1 MAQNPSWVSD
11 VRLSANISDR
21 PLGQWIAGDWTTST
35 SDTIPVIDPSTG
47 QEIAHIQR
55 GSRADIDQAV
65 AAARHAFDRGPWK
78 DFNGVRRGELMMRLA
93 DLLEVHCDELA
104 LLEALDGG
112 KPLAVA
118 RQVDVVGNIARLRY
132 AAGWAARIGGDVID
146 TALPYSNHTFS
157 TREPVGVVAA
167 ILPWNF
173 PLGMAL
179 SKMGAAL
186 AAGCTVVIK
195 PAEQTSL
202 ATLRLGSLIR
212 DAGFPDGVVNIV
224 TGYGNE
230 VGQALAEHNGVDKI
244 SFTGSTAVGKALLK
258 AAAGDLKRLTLELGG
273 KSPAIVFKDA
283 DLDVAV
289 ADVLKNFTYNAGQVC
304 AAGSRLFVEKTI
316 FEHFVAE
323 LSRKAGAL
331 AIGAAVDPRTQ
342 LGPLI
347 SERQLDRVTTYISSG
362 LADGATLITGGQRR
376 GDKGYFV
383 EPTILSNIKRD
394 MAVQREEIF
403 GPVVT
408 ATAFES
414 DDLEGIAAA
423 ANDTD
428 YGLSSYVY
436 SRDVS
441 KVLRMARLIKAG
453 QVHINGAGTDYT
465 MPFGGYKQSGWGRE
479 NGREGVLG
487 FTEMKTVTIAI

>member
-1 MAQNPSWVSD
+1 MARNRSWVRD
-11 VRLSANISDR
+11 IRLSAEIGER
-21 PLGQWIAGDWTTST
+21 PLGQWIAGDWTPSS

-55 GSRADIDQAV
+55 GSRADADQAV
-65 AAARHAFDRGPWK
+65 AAARHAFDHGPWR
-78 DFNGVRRGELMMRLA
+78 DFHGVRRGELLMKLA
-93 DLLEVHCDELA
+93 DLLEAHGDELA

-118 RQVDVVGNIARLRY
+118 RQVDVAGNIARLRY
-132 AAGWAARIGGDVID
+132 AAGWAARIAGEVID
-146 TALPYSNHTFS
+146 TALPYRNHTF
-157 TREPVGVVAA
+157 TVREPVGVIAA
-167 ILPWNF
+167 ITPWNF

-186 AAGCTVVIK
+186 AAGCTVILK

-202 ATLRLGSLIR
+202 ATLRLGALVR
-212 DAGFPDGVVNIV
+212 EAGFPDGVVNIV

-230 VGQALAEHNGVDKI
+230 VGQALAEHDGVDKI
-244 SFTGSTAVGKALLK
+244 SFTGSTAVGKSLLRC
-258 AAAGDLKRLTLELGG
+258 AAGNLKRLTLELGG
-273 KSPAIVFKDA
+273 KSPAIVFGDA
-283 DLDVAV
+283 DFDKAV

-304 AAGSRLFVEKTI
+304 AAGSRLFVEKPI
-316 FEHFVAE
+316 FERFVAE
-323 LSRKAGAL
+323 LARKAGAL
-331 AIGAAVDPRTQ
+331 AIGAAVDPGTQ

-347 SERQLDRVTTYISSG
+347 SERQLDRVTGYISSG
-362 LADGATLITGGQRR
+362 LADGATLVTGGQRR

-383 EPTILSNIKRD
+383 EPTILADTKPG

-403 GPVVT
+403 GPVLT
-408 ATAFES
+408 ATVFES
-414 DDLEGIAAA
+414 GDLESIAAA
-423 ANDTD
+423 ANDTE

-441 KVLRMARLIKAG
+441 KVLDMARLIKAG
-453 QVHINGAGTDYT
+453 QVHANGAGTDYT

-487 FTEMKTVTIAI
+487 FTEMKTVTIAV